1 MKKRKIIA
9 CIAVLTMM
17 ASIFIS
23 SKNEVKKT

>member
-17 ASIFIS
+17 TSIFIS